1 MAMNGKGR
9 CDGDLMVMD
18 GAMRRRWMARR
29 RLNSDGQQWTE
40 RRRLESSRRI
50 DSNGRLLDS
59 DGWHG
64 ATKARWLLD
73 GNGWRDG
80 SLMVVYGEGQ
90 RERDGDGLRLQW

>member
-50 DSNGRLLDS
+50 DSDGRLLEG

-64 ATKARWLLD
+64 AMAMD
-73 GNGWRDG
+73 GNGRHDS
-80 SLMVVYGEGQ
+80 SLMAMYGEGQ
-90 RERDGDGLRLQW
+90 RKRDDDGLRLQW